1 VQALNQPFAAV
12 TTEVGIGPFA
22 LLCKGHYLR
31 RIAVIGAGRS
41 ESPQSAQVTIS
52 VFGSKVEEGPQRSHS
67 IYLIGRLVG
76 ILAENS
82 NHSPHGQH
90 LLRPYTMPIVRMRW
104 ARRRST
110 TCAMHPTYRPAAHRR
125 IFA

>member
-41 ESPQSAQVTIS
+41 ESPQSALH
-52 VFGSKVEEGPQRSHS
+52 VEMCM
-67 IYLIGRLVG
+67 V
-76 ILAENS
+76 
-82 NHSPHGQH
+82 QH
-90 LLRPYTMPIVRMRW
+90 L
-104 ARRRST
+104 
-110 TCAMHPTYRPAAHRR
+110 
-125 IFA
+125 